1 MNKNRRRKEY
11 STLMIVNKNNPS
23 TKSFSIQTKH
33 LARLKYYVLSLAI
46 LLVALIIS
54 IFVLSSKY
62 KQNEHAKKELERFK
76 KEIAGPLA
84 TDTNIAR
91 IYIKKIDHQLV
102 KIKKYL
108 QQRGIKHSF
117 NLGGSS
123 SEKQKAIDSYKYY
136 NVYLAALLKDIKY
149 MPLGYPHF
157 NHNNSRYG
165 YRSNPFHGG
174 GSEFHSG
181 VDISGDTGDPIKS
194 TANGTVFL
202 ADWSSGYGKCI
213 RIKHSHGY
221 ETLYGHL
228 SEINVKNGQKVKANQ
243 EIGKL
248 GSTGRSTGPHLHYEV
263 RYMGR
268 PINPTKFLDL

>member
-11 STLMIVNKNNPS
+11 STLMIVNKNNPN

-54 IFVLSSKY
+54 IFILSSKY
-62 KQNEHAKKELERFK
+62 RQNEHAKKELERFK

-117 NLGGSS
+117 NL
-123 SEKQKAIDSYKYY
+123 
-136 NVYLAALLKDIKY
+136 
-149 MPLGYPHF
+149 
-157 NHNNSRYG
+157 
-165 YRSNPFHGG
+165 
-174 GSEFHSG
+174 
-181 VDISGDTGDPIKS
+181 
-194 TANGTVFL
+194 
-202 ADWSSGYGKCI
+202 
-213 RIKHSHGY
+213 
-221 ETLYGHL
+221 
-228 SEINVKNGQKVKANQ
+228 
-243 EIGKL
+243 
-248 GSTGRSTGPHLHYEV
+248 
-263 RYMGR
+263 
-268 PINPTKFLDL
+268 